1 MRLWSG
7 DKHSKTRSCKVGKQ
21 NQFNVMNQPIS
32 RKQHG
37 FTDYSYVPLVAS
49 APELVGFT
57 DNPTATTL
65 CRVLSGGILA
75 SSLFTRAEWGLVKV
89 MPYKTHLTLD
99 TLNGALAAAAPWL
112 FGFSENA
119 RARNTF
125 LAIGAFGLM
134 AGLLSRPEEMPAWKA

>member
-1 MRLWSG
+1 
-7 DKHSKTRSCKVGKQ
+7 
-21 NQFNVMNQPIS
+21 MNKPIS

-37 FTDYSYVPLVAS
+37 FTDYSYIPLVAT
-49 APELVGFT
+49 APETVGFT
-57 DNPTATTL
+57 DNETATTL

-75 SSLFTRAEWGLVKV
+75 SSLFTRAEWGLFKT

-99 TLNGALAAAAPWL
+99 TLNGALAVAAPWL
-112 FGFSENA
+112 FGFSKNT

-134 AGLLSRPEEMPAWKA
+134 AGLLSKPGEMPYV